1 MITGGVCSAYGHEQW
16 GKLFTDRQL
25 LALITVS
32 DLIQEVRQKVA
43 QDALRNGMLDDQV
56 PLREGGMGAK
66 AYAEAVSVY
75 LSFAIDRLT
84 DAGSTIA
91 TWASGGFIRFTF
103 ARQAIPMTWDF
114 AECNFFSDSTGNF
127 LGAIEWIDRKST

>member
-1 MITGGVCSAYGHEQW
+1 
-16 GKLFTDRQL
+16 
-25 LALITVS
+25 
-32 DLIQEVRQKVA
+32 
-43 QDALRNGMLDDQV
+43 
-56 PLREGGMGAK
+56 MGAK

-127 LGAIEWIDRKST
+127 LGAIEWISKAIIEFQPRNTRSEEHTSELPSLMRI

>member
-1 MITGGVCSAYGHEQW
+1 MITGGVCSAYGLDQW

-25 LALITVS
+25 LALITFS

-43 QDALRNGMLDDQV
+43 QDALRNGMLNDQV
-56 PLREGGMGAK
+56 QLLEGGLGAK

-75 LSFAIDRLT
+75 LSLAVDQLT

-91 TWASGGFIRFTF
+91 TWAS
-103 ARQAIPMTWDF
+103 
-114 AECNFFSDSTGNF
+114 ETGRTA
-127 LGAIEWIDRKST
+127 GRERVCE